1 MSHLGSYVLYLIKC
15 NFFLFHIANLAII
28 PDLTNIRFL
37 GTEYAILNINNIKLK

>member
-37 GTEYAILNINNIKLK
+37 GRGCPGVFSIQCR